1 MLGLA
6 RVKKVAPTPRFR
18 AAKPTVD
25 LEMLQAVITN
35 RYDVLAKYAKSL
47 KATYAEELAKLK
59 ARAPHD
65 AEMLRRVRR
74 WLVRDDKKLAA
85 PERAQLEQS
94 LTKSK
99 ALATAYA
106 MRQEL
111 VALWN
116 RSSASRDQ
124 LVAHLQ
130 DWCRRA
136 EESGIGPLRDFSM
149 RLRSYA

>member
-1 MLGLA
+1 
-6 RVKKVAPTPRFR
+6 
-18 AAKPTVD
+18 
-25 LEMLQAVITN
+25 
-35 RYDVLAKYAKSL
+35 
-47 KATYAEELAKLK
+47 
-59 ARAPHD
+59 
-65 AEMLRRVRR
+65 
-74 WLVRDDKKLAA
+74 
-85 PERAQLEQS
+85 
-94 LTKSK
+94 
-99 ALATAYA
+99 